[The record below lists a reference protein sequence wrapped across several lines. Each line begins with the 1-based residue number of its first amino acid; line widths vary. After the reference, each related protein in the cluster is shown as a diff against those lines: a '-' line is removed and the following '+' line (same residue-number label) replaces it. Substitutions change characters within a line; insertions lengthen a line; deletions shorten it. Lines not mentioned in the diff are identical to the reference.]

1 MVHALNRLRRQ
12 DDGVVAIITVLL
24 TSVVF
29 IGLCAL
35 VVDLGLARDTRRQ
48 AQNAADASAL
58 AAGNVVYGSDGTLS
72 ITNAVNAAKAY
83 AASNFGVT
91 EADWVA
97 CREASPPRLSDYVG
111 TQECI
116 SFDSATKPTT
126 VRVKVPVRAV
136 STPFAGIW
144 GVSSV
149 PVSAVAQIQFD
160 AGGLAKC
167 GLCVLGLGSHDLQV
181 GNITVN
187 GASVAINGTLFANNT
202 NGKIKVTGAG
212 MGINLQ
218 GAVPTNG
225 SYSPAPLAN
234 QPPIVDPLASLQIPD
249 YSTLT
254 VHANTNTCPGVPGIY
269 DHLSAC
275 GGMTPGL
282 YVLTGVTGG
291 NFGIVG
297 NGVTLDLV
305 CGTWSTPRACNS
317 AGEVGGSLSFNGNG
331 YLNLTAPK
339 ALALPAVLPPSL
351 GVAGLA
357 IFADRNNT
365 ATLAYGGNGAANTGT
380 IYAARGTLAY
390 NGNGGLG
397 TDALIVVKD
406 FSFAGSPSAF
416 LSSYTQANNVI
427 VPASSMYLSQ

>member
-1 MVHALNRLRRQ
+1 MVHGLSGFRRRE
-12 DDGVVAIITVLL
+12 DGAVAVLTAIL
-24 TSVVF
+24 APVVF

-91 EADWVA
+91 EADWVT
-97 CREASPPRLSDYVG
+97 CTEASPPRLSYYVG

-116 SFDSATKPTT
+116 SFDNATKPTT
-126 VRVKVPVRAV
+126 VRVKVPIRAV

-160 AGGLAKC
+160 IGGLAKC
-167 GLCVLGLGSHDLQV
+167 GLCVIGSGTHDLQV

-187 GASVAINGTLFANNT
+187 GASVTINGTLQANNA
-202 NGKIKVTGAG
+202 NGSITVTGTG

-218 GAVPTNG
+218 GAVPGIG

-234 QPPIVDPLASLQIPD
+234 QPPVVDPLASLAMPD
-249 YSTLT
+249 YSALP
-254 VHANTNTCPGVPGIY
+254 APALTNTCPGVPGIY

-275 GGMTPGL
+275 AGMTPGL

-305 CGTWSTPRACNS
+305 CSTSGVPRACAS
-317 AGEVGGSLSFNGNG
+317 AGEVGGSLSFSGGG
-331 YLNLTAPK
+331 YLNLTGPVAP
-339 ALALPAVLPPSL
+339 ALNP
-351 GVAGLA
+351 GLA
-357 IFADRNNT
+357 VVADRNNT
-365 ATLAYGGNGAANTGT
+365 ATLAYGGNGTTSTGT
-380 IYAARGTLAY
+380 IYAARGTLQY
-390 NGNGGLG
+390 NGNGALG
-397 TDALIVVKD
+397 TNSLIVVND

-416 LSSYTQANNVI
+416 VSSYTQDKNVT
-427 VPASSMYLSQ
+427 VPPSSMHLSQ